1 MSKEKSFR
9 TIEMDSESDEDDGE
23 TRCVCG
29 SLSDKGLMVQCDKCE
44 AWQHGV
50 CVGFKEED
58 EVPDNW
64 FCARCEAKLA
74 TARPSFSF
82 VEDNF
87 SSLISWT
94 TTKHWNARQANN
106 FPIV

>member
-74 TARPSFSF
+74 TVGFSLF
-82 VEDNF
+82 LHMF
-87 SSLISWT
+87 S
-94 TTKHWNARQANN
+94 AC
-106 FPIV
+106 